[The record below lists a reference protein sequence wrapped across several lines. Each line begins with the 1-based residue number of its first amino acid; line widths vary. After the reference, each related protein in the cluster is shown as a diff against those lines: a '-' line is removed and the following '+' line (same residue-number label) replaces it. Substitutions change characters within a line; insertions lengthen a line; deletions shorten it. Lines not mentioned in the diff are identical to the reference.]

1 MGSFIKYLQEIPVKI
16 GSLVNS
22 SQRDIFINKTLKEIQ
37 TLKFSS
43 KGRYGSFSFSFNDTL
58 FVLFKKD
65 EILGFINYSLD
76 RTEQRVQIKNI
87 ENLSKMKGF
96 SVICYQIIL
105 KEIAPEILT
114 GELLS
119 TENIK
124 AHKNLLNYFRMFVF
138 QNNDYDITDG
148 IISNEEIDRIMK
160 TNDRKI
166 QILLREN
173 FSNTLEFI
181 NSYGAILTEA
191 EALEDYLKE

>member
-1 MGSFIKYLQEIPVKI
+1 M
-16 GSLVNS
+16 
-22 SQRDIFINKTLKEIQ
+22 
-37 TLKFSS
+37 
-43 KGRYGSFSFSFNDTL
+43 ND
-58 FVLFKKD
+58 
-65 EILGFINYSLD
+65 
-76 RTEQRVQIKNI
+76 
-87 ENLSKMKGF
+87 
-96 SVICYQIIL
+96 
-105 KEIAPEILT
+105 
-114 GELLS
+114 
-119 TENIK
+119 
-124 AHKNLLNYFRMFVF
+124 